1 VIVEVHHRQHPP
13 VEGYN
18 VFQERPDVAWGDRKH
33 EYERAAT
40 VEVQTGDPRDALKR
54 ALRVMRHDPSTADSG
69 TMVEMHRETVRR
81 SSIGDVLVVDGSA
94 YEIQDGG
101 FKRI

>member
-1 VIVEVHHRQHPP
+1 M
-13 VEGYN
+13 
-18 VFQERPDVAWGDRKH
+18 AWGDRQH

-40 VEVQTGDPRDALKR
+40 VEVRTGDRRDALDR
-54 ALRVMRHDPSTADSG
+54 ALRVMRHRPSAADSG
-69 TMVEMHRETVRR
+69 TVVEMHRDTVRR
-81 SSIGDVLVVDGSA
+81 SSIGDVLVIEGEA